1 MLNHQIKMGRDAFFD
16 LLAANSL
23 LVKRRKR
30 RVYTT
35 NSFHWLRKYPNL
47 VRGLVPGRSNQL
59 WVSDI
64 TYWKIEDRFAYI
76 SLVTDAFSHK
86 IVGYQ
91 VAGTL
96 EAASATEAL
105 EMAVKGLDGPIA
117 GLIHHSDRGIQYCS
131 QGYVK
136 LLQDNGI
143 KISMTENGDPLE
155 NAVAERINGIIKEEY
170 LDCYQ
175 VSDLTEARELLAQVV
190 KTYNEERPHMS
201 IGNMKP
207 SVIHQ
212 TNQKTDRL
220 WKNYYPKTTTIVNP
234 FQD

>member
-1 MLNHQIKMGRDAFFD
+1 MLDHQIKMGRDAFFD

-30 RVYTT
+30 RAYTT

-47 VRGLVPGRSNQL
+47 IRGLIPVRSNQL

-64 TYWKIEDRFAYI
+64 TYWKIEDQFVYI
-76 SLVTDAFSHK
+76 SLITDAFSHK

-96 EAASATEAL
+96 EAASTAEAL
-105 EMAVKGLDGPIA
+105 EMALNRWEDPIPN
-117 GLIHHSDRGIQYCS
+117 LIHHSDRGIQYCS

-136 LLQDNGI
+136 LLQDNKI
-143 KISMTENGDPLE
+143 QISMTENGDPLE
-155 NAVAERINGIIKEEY
+155 NAVAERINGIIKGEY

-175 VSDLTEARELLAQVV
+175 VTNLAEARELLCQVV

-201 IGNMKP
+201 IGNMAP
-207 SVIHQ
+207 SVIHK

-220 WKNYYPKTTTIVNP
+220 WKNYYPKTPTIVNP